1 MVFGALEKIIMG
13 NNATNKRSNL
23 ISTLRWCLVITIGC
37 LPVFSFAQ
45 RLLLDRTIVVV
56 DQDVVLQSELDAR
69 LQDIRANAA
78 ANNRPLPEQ
87 DELQSEVLDALILE
101 NLQMQFA
108 ERVSI
113 RFDDDTINR
122 VLLNMAENSNMSF
135 DEYVT
140 TLEEAGVYL
149 MTREQV
155 RKQLTIQELQRGIVN
170 SRLAITDQ
178 EIDNF
183 LSSEMGRE
191 VMAAEFVINH
201 MLVQTSDSDSVEN
214 REAKLRYTAD
224 LAARI
229 REGEFFGE
237 VFAEAQRARLFSV
250 NSTQFDWR
258 RADQLPNIFL
268 EIVEDMEIADVEGPI
283 EAGNGYHLIQLAQKR
298 GGTDQIVKQTNL
310 RHIMLMP
317 NEIRDDDQSLTE
329 IREIR
334 EQIIAGEEFAT
345 LARQNS
351 DDANTVVG
359 GGDLDWVNQG
369 GLPPLMEEVV
379 DGLEINDLSEPFRT
393 EAGWHIVEVLGRRET
408 DLSQEYSR
416 MQAENTLRDRKF
428 DLELQNWLIEIREEA
443 FVELID

>member
-1 MVFGALEKIIMG
+1 M
-13 NNATNKRSNL
+13 
-23 ISTLRWCLVITIGC
+23 
-37 LPVFSFAQ
+37 
-45 RLLLDRTIVVV
+45 
-56 DQDVVLQSELDAR
+56 LQSELEAR
-69 LQDIRANAA
+69 LADVTANAA

-87 DELQSEVLDALILE
+87 DELRSEVLDTLILE

-140 TLEEAGVYL
+140 TLEEAGLYL
-149 MTREQV
+149 ITREQV
-155 RKQLTIQELQRGIVN
+155 RKQLTIQELQRGMVN
-170 SRLAITDQ
+170 SRLAITEQ

-191 VMAAEFVINH
+191 TMAAEFMINH
-201 MLVQTSDSDSVEN
+201 MLITTSGMDSAEE
-214 REAKLRYTAD
+214 RETKLRYVAD
-224 LAARI
+224 LAAKI

-237 VFAEAQRARLFSV
+237 VYREAQLARLFPV
-250 NSTQFDWR
+250 DSTQFDWR
-258 RADQLPNIFL
+258 RADQLPNIFS
-268 EIVEDMEIADVEGPI
+268 EIVENMDIADVEGPI

-298 GGTDQIVKQTNL
+298 GGTEQVVKQTNL
-310 RHIMLMP
+310 RHIMLTP
-317 NEIRDDDQSLTE
+317 NEIRDEDQSLAE

-334 EQIIAGEEFAT
+334 EKIIAGEAFAT

-351 DDANTVVG
+351 DDATTVVG

-369 GLPPLMEEVV
+369 GLPQLMEEVV
-379 DGLEINDLSEPFRT
+379 DGLEINELSEPFLT
-393 EAGWHIVEVLGRRET
+393 DGGWHIVEVLGRRET

-416 MQAENTLRDRKF
+416 SQAENTLRNRKF

>member
-1 MVFGALEKIIMG
+1 MG
-13 NNATNKRSNL
+13 NNATNKHSNL

-37 LPVFSFAQ
+37 LPVFGFAQ
-45 RLLLDRTIVVV
+45 RLLLDRIIVVV

-155 RKQLTIQELQRGIVN
+155 RKQLTIQELQRGMVN
-170 SRLAITDQ
+170 SRLAITEQ

-201 MLVQTSDSDSVEN
+201 MLVQMSDSDSAEN
-214 REAKLRYTAD
+214 REAKLRYAAD

-258 RADQLPNIFL
+258 RADQLPNIFS

-298 GGTDQIVKQTNL
+298 GGTDQVVKQTNL

-379 DGLEINDLSEPFRT
+379 DELEINDLSEPFRT

-416 MQAENTLRDRKF
+416 SQAENTLRDRKF

-443 FVELID
+443 FVELVD

>member
-1 MVFGALEKIIMG
+1 MG
-13 NNATNKRSNL
+13 NNATNKHSHL
-23 ISTLRWCLVITIGC
+23 ISPLRWCLVITIGC
-37 LPVFSFAQ
+37 LPVFGFAQ
-45 RLLLDRTIVVV
+45 RLLLDRIIVVV

-155 RKQLTIQELQRGIVN
+155 RKQLTIQELQRGMVN
-170 SRLAITDQ
+170 SRLAITEQ

-201 MLVQTSDSDSVEN
+201 MLVQTSDSDSAEN
-214 REAKLRYTAD
+214 REAKLRYAAD

-258 RADQLPNIFL
+258 RADQLPNIFS
-268 EIVEDMEIADVEGPI
+268 EIVEGMEIADVEGPI

-298 GGTDQIVKQTNL
+298 GGTDQVVKQTNL

-329 IREIR
+329 IQEIR
-334 EQIIAGEEFAT
+334 EQIIAGEEFTT

-416 MQAENTLRDRKF
+416 SQAENTLRDRKF

-443 FVELID
+443 FVELVD